1 MSEKDLTLIC
11 ANFEEFQTELH
22 NAHAGIQTIQ
32 EAFYS

>member
-22 NAHAGIQTIQ
+22 NAHAGIHTIQ